1 MKKLFDED
9 ETEIHNLDKA
19 KILVSVIP
27 VVLIVIILAITLLVN
42 GGKKDDSGDD
52 DLQQS
57 IMDYADD
64 AMPSNSDS
72 VSETSGKDDE
82 EPDTEEKG
90 SQGENS
96 DSKEETSTQ
105 TEAPSPTPYQ
115 QIMNTDKVDYSKV
128 SFDKDEQLKEMMT
141 YWADN
146 NQKALDDLANL
157 DRFKAMS
164 WKLRDSSDFYYYG
177 DKNAA
182 GLPEGN
188 GIAVYAD
195 NQYYYGEWKDGLRSG
210 NGTWIHYHI
219 HNTDNKSDL
228 YLYHQY
234 TGSWAKDLPDGEGSE
249 HYDYDTTLFKENMI
263 YCTNLIGSY
272 AAGLVDG
279 EFYITSTDANEN
291 YKEWNATAENGSWF
305 FLSDKRDSVGRGP
318 VYVSTKDSNN
328 YFWMRPKENKNIGVP
343 CLISKQN
350 KN

>member
-9 ETEIHNLDKA
+9 ETEIQNMDKA

-27 VVLIVIILAITLLVN
+27 VVLIVIILAITLIVN
-42 GGKKDDSGDD
+42 SNKKDTPKED

-82 EPDTEEKG
+82 ESDTDEKAGQEE
-90 SQGENS
+90 SS
-96 DSKEETSTQ
+96 DSKEEDSSQ

-115 QIMNTDKVDYSKV
+115 QIMDTDKVDYSKI

-182 GLPEGN
+182 GLPDGT

-195 NQYYYGEWKDGLRSG
+195 NQYYYGEWKNGLRSG

-219 HNTDNKSDL
+219 HNTANKSDL

-234 TGSWAKDLPDGEGSE
+234 TGSWANDLPDGEGSE
-249 HYDYDTTLFKENMI
+249 HYDYDTTLFQDNMI

-272 AAGLVDG
+272 SAGLIDG
-279 EFYITSTDANEN
+279 EFYMTSTDANEN
-291 YKEWNATAENGSWF
+291 YKEWNASAENGSWS

-318 VYVSTKDSNN
+318 VYVSVKDSNN
-328 YFWMRPKENKNIGVP
+328 YFWMLPKENKNIGVP

>member
-1 MKKLFDED
+1 MKKFFDED
-9 ETEIHNLDKA
+9 ENEMQNLDKA

-27 VVLIVIILAITLLVN
+27 VALIVVILAVTLLIK
-42 GGKKDDSGDD
+42 GGQKDDTGKD

-64 AMPSNSDS
+64 AIPSSSDI
-72 VSETSGKDDE
+72 VSETPGSVTK
-82 EPDTEEKG
+82 EPTDGE
-90 SQGENS
+90 ENS
-96 DSKEETSTQ
+96 SEENMPKESASPQENI
-105 TEAPSPTPYQ
+105 PSPTPYQ

-128 SFDKDEQLKEMMT
+128 QFHKDEQLKEMMA

-157 DRFKAMS
+157 DRFIAMS
-164 WKLRDSSDFYYYG
+164 WKLKDSSDFYYYG

-182 GLPEGN
+182 GQPEGK

-195 NQYYYGEWKDGLRSG
+195 NQYYYGDWKNGLRSG

-219 HNTDNKSDL
+219 HNTANKNDL

-234 TGSWAKDLPDGEGSE
+234 TGSWANDLPDGEGSE
-249 HYDYDTTLFKENMI
+249 HYDYDTALFQGNMI
-263 YCTNLIGSY
+263 YSTNLIGSY
-272 AAGLVDG
+272 SAGLVNG
-279 EFYITSTDANEN
+279 EFYITSTDAQEN
-291 YKEWNATAENGSWF
+291 YKEWNATAQNGSWLY
-305 FLSDKRDSVGRGP
+305 LSKNRDSVGRGP
-318 VYVSTKDSNN
+318 VYVSLADSNN
-328 YFWMRPKENKNIGVP
+328 YFWMKPKDNVNIGVS